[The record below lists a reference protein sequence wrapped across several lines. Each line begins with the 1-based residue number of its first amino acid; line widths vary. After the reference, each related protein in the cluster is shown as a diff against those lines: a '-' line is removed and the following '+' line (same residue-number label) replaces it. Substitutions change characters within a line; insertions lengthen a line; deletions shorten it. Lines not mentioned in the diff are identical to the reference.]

1 MQKRSLASEIKIA
14 VNVSRFIA
22 DQLTLACKD
31 PSKNK
36 SELTERALK
45 LLLDPERDLSRD
57 GGLQRRLDHL
67 TRRVEL
73 IDRHQQVIIESFGL
87 FIQYFLTVTPPL
99 PRSEQDAAKAK
110 GNQRFEAFI
119 AQLGRRIAGSHSLVS
134 EVLEKVARNDPDLLL
149 RDFDGHTVESRSTS
163 PNSKQQSSH
172 FSSPGPAGPV
182 RGGEAPAPQRESD
195 ASSPPDAVPGASS
208 QTAGGGRG

>member
-1 MQKRSLASEIKIA
+1 MQKRRLNSKIKIT

-22 DQLTLACKD
+22 DQLDLACKD

-45 LLLDPERDLSRD
+45 LLLDPERVLSRD

-73 IDRHQQVIIESFGL
+73 IDRHQQIVIESIGL

-99 PRSEQDAAKAK
+99 PKSEQEPARAK
-110 GNQRFEAFI
+110 GHQRFEAFI

-134 EVLEKVARNDPDLLL
+134 EVLEKVVRNDPDILLKDL
-149 RDFDGHTVESRSTS
+149 DDQSFNESRSS
-163 PNSKQQSSH
+163 
-172 FSSPGPAGPV
+172 SSPAGAG
-182 RGGEAPAPQRESD
+182 RGGEAPVPQRRSS

-208 QTAGGGRG
+208 QQTGGSRG

>member
-1 MQKRSLASEIKIA
+1 MMQRRRLNSKIKIT

-73 IDRHQQVIIESFGL
+73 IDRHQQVVIESFGL

-99 PRSEQDAAKAK
+99 PRSEQDVAKAK
-110 GNQRFEAFI
+110 GHQRFEAFI

-149 RDFDGHTVESRSTS
+149 RDFDGHTVENQPAS
-163 PNSKQQSSH
+163 QQSSH
-172 FSSPGPAGPV
+172 GPAGPM
-182 RGGEAPAPQRESD
+182 RGGEAPAPQRKSA

-208 QTAGGGRG
+208 HFTGGSRG

>member
-1 MQKRSLASEIKIA
+1 MMQMRRLSSKIKIT

-73 IDRHQQVIIESFGL
+73 IDRHQQVVIESFGL

-99 PRSEQDAAKAK
+99 PRSEQDVAKAK
-110 GNQRFEAFI
+110 GHQRFEAFI

-134 EVLEKVARNDPDLLL
+134 EVLEKVARNDPDLLS
-149 RDFDGHTVESRSTS
+149 RDFDGDTFENQTTS
-163 PNSKQQSSH
+163 PVSSH
-172 FSSPGPAGPV
+172 GPAGPM
-182 RGGEAPAPQRESD
+182 RGGEAPAPQRKSA

-208 QTAGGGRG
+208 QVTGGSRG

>member
-1 MQKRSLASEIKIA
+1 MQKRRLSSKIKIT

-73 IDRHQQVIIESFGL
+73 IDRHQQVVIESFGL

-110 GNQRFEAFI
+110 GHQRFEAFI

-149 RDFDGHTVESRSTS
+149 RDFDGHTVENRSTS
-163 PNSKQQSSH
+163 QHSSH
-172 FSSPGPAGPV
+172 SSSPGPAGPV
-182 RGGEAPAPQRESD
+182 RGGEAPAPQRESS

-208 QTAGGGRG
+208 QITGGSRG

>member
-1 MQKRSLASEIKIA
+1 MQKRRLSSKIKIT

-73 IDRHQQVIIESFGL
+73 IDRHQQVVIESFGL

-99 PRSEQDAAKAK
+99 PRSEQDVAKAK
-110 GNQRFEAFI
+110 GHQRFEAFI

-149 RDFDGHTVESRSTS
+149 RDFDGHTVDGQQNSSTS
-163 PNSKQQSSH
+163 SH
-172 FSSPGPAGPV
+172 GPAGPV
-182 RGGEAPAPQRESD
+182 RGGEAPAPQRKSA

-208 QTAGGGRG
+208 QSTMGGSRG

>member
-1 MQKRSLASEIKIA
+1 MQRRRLSSKIKIT

-73 IDRHQQVIIESFGL
+73 IDRHQQVVIESLGL

-110 GNQRFEAFI
+110 GHQRFEAFI

-149 RDFDGHTVESRSTS
+149 WDFDGHTVENRSTS
-163 PNSKQQSSH
+163 QQSSH
-172 FSSPGPAGPV
+172 SSSPGPAGPV

-208 QTAGGGRG
+208 QVTGGSRG

>member
-1 MQKRSLASEIKIA
+1 
-14 VNVSRFIA
+14 
-22 DQLTLACKD
+22 
-31 PSKNK
+31 
-36 SELTERALK
+36 
-45 LLLDPERDLSRD
+45 
-57 GGLQRRLDHL
+57 
-67 TRRVEL
+67 
-73 IDRHQQVIIESFGL
+73 VIIESFGL

-110 GNQRFEAFI
+110 GHQRFEAFI

-149 RDFDGHTVESRSTS
+149 RDFDGHTVENRSTT
-163 PNSKQQSSH
+163 QHSS
-172 FSSPGPAGPV
+172 SQGPAGPM
-182 RGGEAPAPQRESD
+182 RGGEAPAPQRESS

>member
-1 MQKRSLASEIKIA
+1 MQRRRLSSKIKIT

-73 IDRHQQVIIESFGL
+73 IDRHQQVVIESFGL

-110 GNQRFEAFI
+110 GHQRFEAFI

-149 RDFDGHTVESRSTS
+149 RDFDGHTVGSRSPS
-163 PNSKQQSSH
+163 QHSSSH
-172 FSSPGPAGPV
+172 GPAGSV
-182 RGGEAPAPQRESD
+182 RGGEAPAPQRESA
-195 ASSPPDAVPGASS
+195 ASSPPNAVPGASS
-208 QTAGGGRG
+208 QITGGSRG

>member
-1 MQKRSLASEIKIA
+1 MQRRRLSSKIKIT

-73 IDRHQQVIIESFGL
+73 IDRHQQVVIESFGL

-110 GNQRFEAFI
+110 GHQRFEAFI

-134 EVLEKVARNDPDLLL
+134 EVLEKVAHNDPDLLL
-149 RDFDGHTVESRSTS
+149 RDFDGYTVESRSTS
-163 PNSKQQSSH
+163 QHSTSQ
-172 FSSPGPAGPV
+172 GPAGSYSSRPG
-182 RGGEAPAPQRESD
+182 RGREAPAPQRESA

-208 QTAGGGRG
+208 QAAGGGRG

>member
-1 MQKRSLASEIKIA
+1 MQKRRLSSKIKIT

-110 GNQRFEAFI
+110 GHQRFEAFI

-163 PNSKQQSSH
+163 QHSS
-172 FSSPGPAGPV
+172 SQGPAGPL

-208 QTAGGGRG
+208 QVTGGSRG